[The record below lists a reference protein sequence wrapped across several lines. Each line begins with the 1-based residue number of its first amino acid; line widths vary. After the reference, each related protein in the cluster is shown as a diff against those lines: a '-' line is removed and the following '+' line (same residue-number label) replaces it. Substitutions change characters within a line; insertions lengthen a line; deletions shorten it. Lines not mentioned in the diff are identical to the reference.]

1 MNATS
6 NCHTKWSKSERE
18 KQIPYDIT
26 YKKSIK
32 YDTNEL
38 IYETETDADI
48 EEGRVVAKGEGSWG
62 KGGLGV
68 WDQQMQA
75 IIYRMDKQQGPTV

>member
-38 IYETETDADI
+38 IYETETDTDI
-48 EEGRVVAKGEGSWG
+48 EDRRVLPA
-62 KGGLGV
+62 GGMEWKVGV
-68 WDQQMQA
+68 S
-75 IIYRMDKQQGPTV
+75 RCKLL